1 MRKSVLL
8 LSGMAFVLCVCGEVW
23 SYPPDYGPF
32 EAGEEPR
39 GLEIYKLG
47 RIEPEDADIH
57 TEGVSVYGRKGKKS
71 MSQVC
76 LIRYPAVSQ
85 GVFVKVLNSQGE
97 VVFGSQQV
105 SNGTTPII
113 YCMDLNRDKKE
124 DFIVRAWLAG
134 CGLAGNNCDI
144 TFILSEGSGY
154 KSTVVRD
161 LWPTLEDFVNFN
173 GDEKYEYV
181 HTSLVR
187 GEKGRDGKTH
197 NYWVYNILEFKGAD
211 VVVNN
216 KADKRFP
223 KWIWYTFKPNHKAT
237 TQLTSEQKQRLW
249 KPHSER
255 IFLQPKQPLKE
266 GDTRN
271 QREEKQTFETSGG
284 RGGDFRYSY
293 YSQLEDTMI
302 SLRIHEITSLPGG
315 EIFLG
320 GSYYGRASTIHTVLL
335 VSQDGGNTWK
345 DAGFKVDGCG
355 VMNFQTFGLSHVW
368 AIATYLTEGCRS
380 PVSLLRST
388 DAGQNWSS
396 VSLNFIDQ
404 MSGLDWIGQFQFFDE
419 QRGLLVI
426 TDSLD
431 TYMVYITFDG
441 GKNWEKIMISKKDD
455 SNDIGIER
463 YQQDYGRG
471 NINKAALWKK
481 NLHSYKISGWIRVR
495 ETDSPGEPYIVIE
508 SQGVD
513 RKGWKQIS
521 QIPRYYKVEND
532 SIIPVDSSKRENSRV
547 KVKMKSE

>member
-1 MRKSVLL
+1 M

-23 SYPPDYGPF
+23 SYPPNYGPF
-32 EAGEEPR
+32 EAGEEPSSVAIYEFGR
-39 GLEIYKLG
+39 LEPGDANIY
-47 RIEPEDADIH
+47 
-57 TEGVSVYGRKGKKS
+57 TEGVSVLGRRDKES
-71 MSQVC
+71 MSRVC
-76 LIRYPAVSQ
+76 LMRSPAVSE
-85 GVFVKVLNSQGE
+85 GTFVKVLSSQGE
-97 VVFGSQQV
+97 VVFGPQQV
-105 SNGTTPII
+105 SKNGTTPRV

-154 KSTVVRD
+154 KSTVVRNI
-161 LWPTLEDFVNFN
+161 WPTLEDFVDFN
-173 GDEKYEYV
+173 GDGKYQYV
-181 HTSLVR
+181 HTSFVR

-255 IFLQPKQPLKE
+255 IFLQPTQPLKE
-266 GDTRN
+266 GNKRN
-271 QREEKQTFETSGG
+271 QKEEKKTFETSAGG
-284 RGGDFRYSY
+284 QDDFRYSY

-320 GSYYGRASTIHTVLL
+320 GSYCGQAKTIHTVLL
-335 VSQDGGNTWK
+335 ISQDGGYTWK

-355 VMNFQTFGLSHVW
+355 VMNFETFGLSHVW

-388 DAGQNWSS
+388 DAGQNWSFI
-396 VSLNFIDQ
+396 SLNFIDQ
-404 MSGLDWIGQFQFFDE
+404 MPGIEWIGQFQFFDE

-441 GKNWEKIMISKKDD
+441 GKNWEKMTMTSKRDD
-455 SNDIGIER
+455 SNDIGIEHYR
-463 YQQDYGRG
+463 QDYSRQ
-471 NINKAALWKK
+471 NSNKAALWKK

-495 ETDSPGEPYIVIE
+495 ETDSRGEPYIAIE

-513 RKGWKQIS
+513 RKGWEQIS
-521 QIPRYYKVEND
+521 QIPRYYKVEKD
-532 SIIPVDSSKRENSRV
+532 SIIPVE
-547 KVKMKSE
+547 